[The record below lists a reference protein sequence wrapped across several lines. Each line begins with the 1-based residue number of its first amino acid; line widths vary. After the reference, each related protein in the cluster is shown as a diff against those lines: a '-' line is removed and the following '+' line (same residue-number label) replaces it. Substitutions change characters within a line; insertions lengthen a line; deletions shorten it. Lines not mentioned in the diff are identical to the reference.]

1 MSAINWA
8 KQTFADSIV
17 LNPTT
22 TPGSAPAT
30 GVQVY
35 AKADGKLYTLS
46 AATGTET
53 SVGSGGSVVQVTQAS
68 HGFVA
73 ADVGRPLYLNSS
85 TYTLAKADL
94 EATAEVAG
102 LISKIIDT
110 NIFEVC
116 LSGEIAAVGANTLEG
131 GGSLVPGTVY
141 FLSATSAGKI
151 SAAAPSIVGQISK
164 PLGIARTTA
173 ALDFFNMR
181 GSAIGGSNVYT
192 QISLANNTTTTIQN
206 AVAYDSVEL
215 AGWMYINATAKY
227 RFHFKAQVTKKGD
240 ATDYLI
246 SYQTSGDTPPTG
258 FNISVTTGGLV
269 QVTLPSM
276 SGFTSAIAQF
286 SLNGPAVGV
295 SLPLQIESTNVS
307 FSTVQAKDTSGIA
320 VKSSTGTN
328 LITATGT
335 QIETLPGLKLTG
347 GMSDAYSVELSGTY
361 NANTYYPIANSSNMP
376 AGVYMLFIYQSTYNS
391 SPVYQ
396 FTWSYG
402 PAYMF
407 GYATNSSESVAITF
421 ISGSGHARNGVNAPL
436 AQIRGTPNADGK
448 QYVDISFPATLPSL
462 NGADGSRVRVYFKRI
477 A

>member
-102 LISKIIDT
+102 LISKIIDS

-116 LSGEIAAVGANTLEG
+116 LSGEISAIGANVVDG
-131 GGSLVPGTVY
+131 GGSLVAGEVY
-141 FLSATSAGKI
+141 FLSAASAGKI
-151 SAAAPSIVGQISK
+151 TTTPPSVVGQISK
-164 PLGIARTTA
+164 PLGIARTIA

-192 QISLANNTTTTIQN
+192 QISLTNNTTTTIQN
-206 AVAYDSVEL
+206 TVAYDSVEL

-246 SYQTSGDTPPTG
+246 SYQTSGDTPPVG
-258 FNISVTTGGLV
+258 FNISVTTSGLV
-269 QVTLPSM
+269 QVTLPSV

-286 SLNGPAVGV
+286 SLNGPAVGA
-295 SLPLQIESTNVS
+295 SLPLSIDSSNVS
-307 FSTVQAKDTSGIA
+307 FGTVQAKDSNGIIVNNSSGVQLTKFTDRVREHIYHY
-320 VKSSTGTN
+320 SSATN
-328 LITATGT
+328 LTNQYIH
-335 QIETLPGLKLTG
+335 LKTNIAMTDRMPLFKFAGYAYGEQKPIDTNLVLY
-347 GMSDAYSVELSGTY
+347 AYSVSNSIINVGTY
-361 NANTYYPIANSSNMP
+361 GSHTC
-376 AGVYMLFIYQSTYNS
+376 STYKSTDGYVVLTILLPNMYFVGFS
-391 SPVYQ
+391 VSVYQLTPSPVQ
-396 FTWSYG
+396 TDITIS
-402 PAYMF
+402 A
-407 GYATNSSESVAITF
+407 ATNSSSST
-421 ISGSGHARNGVNAPL
+421 GV
-436 AQIRGTPNADGK
+436 
-448 QYVDISFPATLPSL
+448 Y
-462 NGADGSRVRVYFKRI
+462 
-477 A
+477 